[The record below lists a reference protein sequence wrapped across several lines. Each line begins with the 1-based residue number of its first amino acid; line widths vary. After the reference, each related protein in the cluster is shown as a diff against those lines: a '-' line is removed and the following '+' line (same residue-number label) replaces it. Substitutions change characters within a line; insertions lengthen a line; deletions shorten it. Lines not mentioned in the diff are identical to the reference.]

1 MVAHLASLSFLSI
14 GTSYKSEFLMQFGL
28 TDDASVGDSFYYTA
42 TSPSQKMGSCRVGRK
57 TPLEIRTRKV
67 SGLKDLQAKENF

>member
-1 MVAHLASLSFLSI
+1 
-14 GTSYKSEFLMQFGL
+14 MQFGL

-42 TSPSQKMGSCRVGRK
+42 TSPNQKMGSCRVGRK

-67 SGLKDLQAKENF
+67 SGLKDLQARENF